1 MFELGRVLQLMGLV
15 VVPMAFLRPVPMMMF
30 GVLMMGAGFF
40 LVGRYL
46 AENSD

>member
-1 MFELGRVLQLMGLV
+1 
-15 VVPMAFLRPVPMMMF
+15 MMMF
-30 GVLMMGAGFF
+30 GVLMVGAGFF